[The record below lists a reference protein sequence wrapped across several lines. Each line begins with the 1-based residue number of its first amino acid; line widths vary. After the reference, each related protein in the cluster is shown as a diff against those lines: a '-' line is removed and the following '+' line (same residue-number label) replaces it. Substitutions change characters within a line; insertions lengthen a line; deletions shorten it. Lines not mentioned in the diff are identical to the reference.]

1 MKIAE
6 VSEKYG
12 LSPDTLRYYERIGL
26 ISTVNRKENGIRDY
40 DEADLQRIEF
50 IKCMRRAGLPIDV
63 LIDYIGLVEQGDST
77 IEERK
82 AILQEQRRL
91 LVTRMEEMQQ
101 TLNVLDYKI
110 NLYDEAVLKK
120 EKAMN
125 RKIVKEAIAE

>member
-1 MKIAE
+1 MKIAD